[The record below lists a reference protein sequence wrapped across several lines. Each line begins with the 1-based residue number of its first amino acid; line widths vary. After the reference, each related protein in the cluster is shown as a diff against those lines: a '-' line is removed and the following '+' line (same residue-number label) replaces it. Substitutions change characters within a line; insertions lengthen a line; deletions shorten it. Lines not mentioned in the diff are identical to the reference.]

1 MKKILTTLTM
11 AALCIIGTAAM
22 AQHPQTGAEKR
33 TTSEPKETQ
42 AQTNCQQQT
51 ANCQQQAPNGQQ
63 LTAAPNCP
71 NHHMDKCQVAGN
83 PQHQGCAQGHEGCQK
98 EHHGMPHHDGCKE
111 GHHGMPQ
118 HDCCNEGHGH
128 HHSFQPHGKTIVTL
142 FEHVGATSTSEG
154 WSVDGFQMERAYL
167 GYEYQFS
174 PAWSTTVI
182 LDAQQG
188 NGLSIER
195 VFVKNAFAKYHRDG
209 LTIMAGIVPTVQ
221 GTLAESNWGYRYVAK
236 SFYDLNG
243 FGQTADLGIYAKY
256 DINDMFSADLSVLNG
271 EGFRRIQMDNDFLYG
286 AGLTF
291 KPYKEFTL
299 RVYGDINTHRDTINY
314 ADTMQS
320 MKKNLQV
327 FAGYDGKHFR
337 LGADYNWQWG
347 SNLLK
352 GQVLN
357 GLSIYATGK
366 ITPKFNIF
374 ARYDKGYAKDKIV
387 INPTTGA
394 IGLAENW
401 STINNDQDIFLGVE
415 YRINKLI
422 SLAPAIQYHIFADNT
437 NKMYAYLSAK
447 VAF

>member
-1 MKKILTTLTM
+1 MKKIITSLTL
-11 AALCIIGTAAM
+11 AALLVMGANAM
-22 AQHPQTGAEKR
+22 AQHPQTGAEK
-33 TTSEPKETQ
+33 TTCCDKPTQ
-42 AQTNCQQQT
+42 APADKPCCNEAKHPGQHPNCAQLQKGPECHQHNHMAQCHEHGNP
-51 ANCQQQAPNGQQ
+51 ANCEAPKHD
-63 LTAAPNCP
+63 C
-71 NHHMDKCQVAGN
+71 
-83 PQHQGCAQGHEGCQK
+83 CA
-98 EHHGMPHHDGCKE
+98 E
-111 GHHGMPQ
+111 GHHGHQ
-118 HDCCNEGHGH
+118 HHGFH
-128 HHSFQPHGKTIVTL
+128 PHGKAIVTL
-142 FEHVGATSTSEG
+142 FEHVGATSSASG
-154 WSVDGFQMERAYL
+154 WDINGFQMERAYL

-188 NGLSIER
+188 TGASIER

-209 LTIMAGIVPTVQ
+209 LTVMAGIVPTVQ

-243 FGQTADLGIYAKY
+243 FGQTADLGVYAKY
-256 DINDMFSADLSVLNG
+256 DINDMFSADLSILNG

-286 AGLTF
+286 AGFTF

-299 RVYGDINTHRDTINY
+299 RVYGDINTHRDTIMV
-314 ADTMQS
+314 ADTMRS

-337 LGADYNWQWG
+337 LGADYNWQWS
-347 SNLLK
+347 SNLAK
-352 GQVLN
+352 GNVLN
-357 GLSIYATGK
+357 GLSVYATGK

-374 ARYDKGYAKDKIV
+374 ARYDKGYAKDKI
-387 INPTTGA
+387 IITPAGDPTF
-394 IGLAENW
+394 AENW
-401 STINNDQDIFLGVE
+401 STINGDQDIFLGVE

-437 NKMYAYLSAK
+437 NYMYAYLSAK

>member
-1 MKKILTTLTM
+1 
-11 AALCIIGTAAM
+11 
-22 AQHPQTGAEKR
+22 
-33 TTSEPKETQ
+33 
-42 AQTNCQQQT
+42 
-51 ANCQQQAPNGQQ
+51 
-63 LTAAPNCP
+63 
-71 NHHMDKCQVAGN
+71 
-83 PQHQGCAQGHEGCQK
+83 
-98 EHHGMPHHDGCKE
+98 
-111 GHHGMPQ
+111 
-118 HDCCNEGHGH
+118 
-128 HHSFQPHGKTIVTL
+128 
-142 FEHVGATSTSEG
+142 
-154 WSVDGFQMERAYL
+154 MERAYL

-188 NGLSIER
+188 NSLSIER

-299 RVYGDINTHRDTINY
+299 RVYGDINTHRDTITY